1 MTSSVTWGG
10 STVMLSDP
18 CGYQNCLRGK
28 KREIRTENAE
38 VVGHLEL
45 FGELASMFYLCEVRS
60 IHCPPPFD
68 PFKDWMSYK
77 GAWDCRVAL
86 RVAVKLW

>member
-1 MTSSVTWGG
+1 MGWIYSNAIG
-10 STVMLSDP
+10 P
-18 CGYQNCLRGK
+18 LRISELPEGRK
-28 KREIRTENAE
+28 NWEIRTENAE